1 MHIEDDA
8 RRLLAG
14 MLQKPLYAVLRT
26 PHDLS
31 RFGALIEQH
40 LHWAIAAERR
50 GELFASGPF
59 VEDGGTPGAVGGLS
73 ILRAGSLEEAE
84 RIIAGDPFISGGVYT
99 ATVRKW
105 MLMEG
110 GVTVTVRFSDQSYL
124 LR

>member
-1 MHIEDDA
+1 MQIDENA

-14 MLQKPLYAVLRT
+14 MLQKPLYAALRT
-26 PHDLS
+26 PCDLT
-31 RFGALIEQH
+31 RFGELLERH
-40 LHWAIAAERR
+40 LQWAIAAERR

-59 VEDGGTPGAVGGLS
+59 TEEGGTPGALGGLS

-84 RIIAGDPFISGGVYT
+84 RIIAGDPFISEGVYG

-110 GVTVTVRFSDQSYL
+110 GLTITVRFSDQSYL